1 MTDEMNPEIERTLD
15 ELADLFCK
23 SMNGELSDL
32 GERQDGLLKA
42 LVMNGYVRLSEGS
55 LMSEVEG
62 RVKNKYSKP
71 FMSRGAELSSMT
83 SKLEARFKSL
93 ALWESGAPV
102 DVSPRT
108 TRASFLSPILQNV
121 EVVVREQAADSETM
135 L

>member
-108 TRASFLSPILQNV
+108 L
-121 EVVVREQAADSETM
+121 
-135 L
+135 